1 MEYAIVT
8 VSEKSL
14 FARLIQLFTW
24 SKWNHVAFYIK
35 SFYLNGVEQ
44 KDVIAEINLKGVNLY
59 SLKSYSKN
67 KTVRLHKKTPKINL
81 GRALGFIIRNKHRK
95 YDFLRTVFFFYKPK
109 DLNSREKWNCI
120 EFVEEIFKDQGVEL
134 FDGKKLTPAQINKKL
149 SSEEDLEF

>member
-35 SFYLNGVEQ
+35 SFYLNGVQQ
-44 KDVIAEINLKGVNLY
+44 KDVIVEINLKGVNFY
-59 SLKSYSKN
+59 SLKSYAKN

-81 GRALGFIIRNKHRK
+81 GQALGFIMKNKHRK
-95 YDFLRTVFFFYKPK
+95 YDFLRTIFFFYKPK
-109 DLNSREKWNCI
+109 DLNSQDKWNCI
-120 EFVEEIFKDQGVEL
+120 EFVEEIFRDQDIEL
-134 FDGKKLTPAQINKKL
+134 FDRKLTPAQINKLL

>member
-35 SFYLNGVEQ
+35 SFYLNGVQQ
-44 KDVIAEINLKGVNLY
+44 KDTIVEINLKGVNFY
-59 SLKSYSKN
+59 SLESYSKN
-67 KTVRLHKKTPKINL
+67 KTVRLHKNTPKINL
-81 GRALGFIIRNKHRK
+81 GKALGFIIGNKHRK
-95 YDFLRTVFFFYKPK
+95 YDFLRTIFFFYKPK
-109 DLNSREKWNCI
+109 DLNSQEKWNCI
-120 EFVEEIFKDQGVEL
+120 EFVEEIFRDQGIEL
-134 FDGKKLTPAQINKKL
+134 FDGKKLTPSQINKQL

>member
-8 VSEKSL
+8 VSEKTF

-35 SFYLNGVEQ
+35 SFYLNGIEQ
-44 KDVIAEINLKGVNLY
+44 KDVIAEINLKGINLY
-59 SLKSYSKN
+59 SLKSYTKN
-67 KTVRLHKKTPKINL
+67 KKIRLHKKTPKINL
-81 GRALGFIIRNKHRK
+81 GRALGFIMRNKHRE
-95 YDFLRTVFFFYKPK
+95 YDFLRTIFFFYKSK
-109 DLNSREKWNCI
+109 DVNSKEKWNCI
-120 EFVEEIFKDQGVEL
+120 EFVEEIFRDQGIEL